1 MTLPAAEI
9 RKRLIEI
16 TINLMDT
23 GGIDA
28 VKARPIAKEVGISVG
43 TIYNMF
49 GSIDGLVQEANGLIL
64 EQFAS
69 VALAAI
75 AEKQDQWA
83 EGVSSGKLDT
93 AAAMRARLL
102 TIAETY
108 MNFVA
113 QNESRWQAMLVYNQ
127 NRSVEILSES
137 YDQQQADLFQWLGN
151 TIENTKLG
159 ATEDNRRMVARML
172 WSSVHGI
179 VVLNYIGQANETS
192 RAYTWQQIEA
202 FVETFVLGVLAK

>member
-9 RKRLIEI
+9 RKKLIDI
-16 TINLMDT
+16 TVDLMDT
-23 GGIDA
+23 GGIEA

-49 GSIDGLVQEANGLIL
+49 GSIDGLVQEANAQIL

-75 AEKQDQWA
+75 AAKQDEWTTGMA
-83 EGVSSGKLDT
+83 SGQLNET
-93 AAAMRARLL
+93 AAMRERLL

-108 MNFVA
+108 MNFVE
-113 QNESRWQAMLVYNQ
+113 QNESRWQAMLAYNQ
-127 NRSVEILSES
+127 TRSVEILSET
-137 YDQQQADLFQWLGN
+137 YDQQQGDLFKWLGS
-151 TIENTKLG
+151 TIENTELG
-159 ATEDNRRMVARML
+159 ATEETRRMVARML

-179 VVLNYIGQANETS
+179 VVLNYVGQANDTS
-192 RAYTWQQIEA
+192 RAYTWQQIET
-202 FVETFVLGVLAK
+202 FVETFVQGILKR

>member
-16 TINLMDT
+16 TIKLMDT

>member
-75 AEKQDQWA
+75 AEKQDRWA
-83 EGVSSGKLDT
+83 EGVSSGKLDM